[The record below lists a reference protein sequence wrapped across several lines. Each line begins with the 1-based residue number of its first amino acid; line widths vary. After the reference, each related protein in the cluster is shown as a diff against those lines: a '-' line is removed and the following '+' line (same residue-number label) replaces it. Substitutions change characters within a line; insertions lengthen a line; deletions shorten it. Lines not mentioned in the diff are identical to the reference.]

1 MLTQRLALRHIVL
14 QQQTL
19 TTLHDRAATWLGLG
33 SAVNTVRKQRSF
45 SGHVTLALL
54 YLLLLFGLHN
64 TIPAL
69 LNVQSLDHEHNT
81 TAVIIQTTPVITSLY
96 ASYPSLFMC
105 PDLTMA

>member
-1 MLTQRLALRHIVL
+1 MLTQHLALRHIVL

-33 SAVNTVRKQRSF
+33 AAVNTVRKQRSF
-45 SGHVTLALL
+45 SGHVALALL

-81 TAVIIQTTPVITSLY
+81 TAVIIQTTPIINSLY
-96 ASYPSLFMC
+96 VSYPSLFMC
-105 PDLTMA
+105 SCLTMA